1 MRKILVVLLLSI
13 VCFSCGTANLSNQ
26 KVNDKMVGIWKGFE
40 KDKQIEGVEKH
51 WIQERFKDGT
61 YIILFTSIENC
72 EVQTFVEKGKWWLEE
87 GKFYEISNG
96 SKEADV
102 YHYEIKDDLVVKFK
116 SIKMS
121 GKDVDTYIFEDY
133 KVVD

>member
-1 MRKILVVLLLSI
+1 MKKILLVLILSI
-13 VCFSCGTANLSNQ
+13 VCLSFATVSLSNK
-26 KVNDKMVGIWKGFE
+26 KVDEKMIGIWKGFE
-40 KDKQIEGVEKH
+40 KDQQIEGVEKH

-61 YIILFTSIENC
+61 YIIMFTAIENC
-72 EVQTFVEKGKWWLEE
+72 EVQTFVEKGKWWVED

-96 SKEADV
+96 SKESDV
-102 YHYEIKDDLVVKFK
+102 YNYEIIDDLVVKFK

-121 GKDVDTYIFEDY
+121 GKDIDTYIFEDY